1 MASIHQEISVDVSA
15 DQAWAALRQ
24 VGQTDALFAPVLS
37 GCQLDGDNRIVK
49 FANGMVL
56 HERILDVDDRR
67 RRVAYAAVDGPG
79 MTYHHA
85 SMQIIE
91 AGAGRSVF
99 VWVTDFL
106 PEDVRANLAQL
117 IEQGTAALKR
127 NLEAPQS
134 SETR

>member
-24 VGQTDALFAPVLS
+24 VGQADALFAPVLN

-85 SMQIIE
+85 SMQIVE
-91 AGAGRSVF
+91 AGAGRSLF

-127 NLEAPQS
+127 NLEAPRS

>member
-1 MASIHQEISVDVSA
+1 M
-15 DQAWAALRQ
+15 
-24 VGQTDALFAPVLS
+24 
-37 GCQLDGDNRIVK
+37 
-49 FANGMVL
+49 L

-85 SMQIIE
+85 SMQIVE
-91 AGAGRSVF
+91 VGAGRSLF

-127 NLEAPQS
+127 NLEASRS

>member
-1 MASIHQEISVDVSA
+1 MASIHQEIPVDVSA

-24 VGQTDALFAPVLS
+24 VGQADTLFAPVLN

>member
-24 VGQTDALFAPVLS
+24 VGQADALFAPVLS

-85 SMQIIE
+85 SMQIVE
-91 AGAGRSVF
+91 AGAGRSLF

-127 NLEAPQS
+127 NLEASRS